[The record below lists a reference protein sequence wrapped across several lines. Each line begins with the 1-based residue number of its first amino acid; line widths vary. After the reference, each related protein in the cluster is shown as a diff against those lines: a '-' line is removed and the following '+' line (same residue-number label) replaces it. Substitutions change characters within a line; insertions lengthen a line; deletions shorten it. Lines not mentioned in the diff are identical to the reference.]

1 MCKKKGKTKAK
12 KLSQVLKTR
21 ISGMLWVI
29 LLKFGMWTTEVGGH
43 FYGKKIVS
51 FCKGSMELCMHEN
64 YIIVLPVNDTLV

>member
-1 MCKKKGKTKAK
+1 M
-12 KLSQVLKTR
+12 
-21 ISGMLWVI
+21 I